1 MASVWL
7 AHDARLDVRRAIKI
21 LDPALGK
28 NHRLR
33 SRFEGEARAMAR
45 LQHPHVV
52 MVHDVAEDGDLAF
65 IVMELVHGGSLVEK
79 VRTRGPMAPRS
90 ACELMAQVLDAL
102 DTAHAAGIVHR
113 DVKPHNI
120 LLTAEGLPKL
130 TDFGIAQ
137 IQTNAMH
144 LTRTGS
150 VMGTIPYMAPEQKL
164 DAKGVG
170 PAADVYG
177 AGATLYHLVTGT
189 EPYDLY
195 VDQVR
200 AQVLQNLY
208 DAIAEIIDRATR
220 YEATDRYRSAGE
232 MRGALLGVIPRLPFP
247 AAGISAWM
255 GVVPNTAIAA
265 PSVSDPT
272 PGGTI
277 GRTSQPTVEYLSE
290 PPASV
295 PSADADTLLRPER
308 GPHDMPVTVGAAP
321 ISRPPTVDPNQ
332 DTVLRGA
339 PEPGPRPEPS
349 SGGAGW
355 VVLTGMGGLVVLLGV
370 GLSAWLFGPT
380 ETSDPPSPDPV
391 PVVTTPPPSPVE
403 PVPEPEP
410 QPEPEPKP
418 EPSPVTV
425 PTPPPTPLQPRPTT
439 PRPTPPP
446 VPTPVP
452 VAPDPVPEPAPVPV
466 PVPPPTPA
474 PEPAGVPVKIL
485 SVPRSVKATLS
496 VDGRSM
502 GPTPW
507 TGALT
512 AGGHRLTLEPESG
525 APHTWNQDFQ
535 GSSQITLCWDF
546 AANAVCPK

>member
-137 IQTNAMH
+137 IQTNAMQ

-220 YEATDRYRSAGE
+220 YEASDRYRSAGE

-272 PGGTI
+272 PGGTVR
-277 GRTSQPTVEYLSE
+277 RTSQPTIEYLSD
-290 PPASV
+290 PPESV

-321 ISRPPTVDPNQ
+321 TSRPPTADPNQ
-332 DTVLRGA
+332 DTVLRG
-339 PEPGPRPEPS
+339 EPGQASIGPRPEAS

-355 VVLTGMGGLVVLLGV
+355 VALAGMGGLVMLLGLGV
-370 GLSAWLFGPT
+370 SAWFFAPG
-380 ETSDPPSPDPV
+380 ETPDPTPPDPA
-391 PVVTTPPPSPVE
+391 PVVTAPPPKPAE
-403 PVPEPEP
+403 P
-410 QPEPEPKP
+410 
-418 EPSPVTV
+418 
-425 PTPPPTPLQPRPTT
+425 
-439 PRPTPPP
+439 
-446 VPTPVP
+446 
-452 VAPDPVPEPAPVPV
+452 APAPVPDPQPAPSAV
-466 PVPPPTPA
+466 SAPSPAPTQRPNPVRPTPTPKPVAPEPAAPVPA
-474 PEPAGVPVKIL
+474 PEPAPAPMPVPEPTPDPEPARVPVKVL

-502 GPTPW
+502 GSTPW

-512 AGGHRLTLEPESG
+512 PGGHRLTLEPESG

-535 GSSQITLCWDF
+535 GSGQITFCWDF